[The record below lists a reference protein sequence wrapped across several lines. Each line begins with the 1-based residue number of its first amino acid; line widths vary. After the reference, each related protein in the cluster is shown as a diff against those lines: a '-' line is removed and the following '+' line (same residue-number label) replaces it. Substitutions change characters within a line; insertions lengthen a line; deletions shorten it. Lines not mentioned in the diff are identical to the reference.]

1 MKVAYLGWPL
11 EAEALAVCGVG
22 WGVNTL
28 KLNGQPVAGRAIL
41 ETLHP
46 GGQRI
51 WASITVAPD
60 SSVYQTA
67 REAVLANDL
76 EVTLAGEAHEPL
88 KDVMFD
94 FRAKGQLV
102 NGRVGQGVRADF
114 SSTTFV
120 RLERAG

>member
-1 MKVAYLGWPL
+1 MARRTS
-11 EAEALAVCGVG
+11 AFRALAAYREGM
-22 WGVNTL
+22 NTL
-28 KLNGQPVAGRAIL
+28 TLNGQPVAGRAVL
-41 ETLHP
+41 EVLHP

-76 EVTLAGEAHEPL
+76 EVTLQGEAHEPL
-88 KDVMFD
+88 KNVTFD

-102 NGRVGQGVRADF
+102 NGRVGQGVKADF
-114 SSTTFV
+114 RSSTFV
-120 RLERAG
+120 KLERAGWVETT